1 MRKFGMAGIQMNATK
16 GDNLDKMTRLTELA
30 KKRYPWI
37 ELVMFG
43 ELSAFGT
50 SLNAA
55 QPMPGPAENH
65 FCSLAKKH
73 GIWMLPGSFYEM
85 EDDKIYNTTPVS
97 YTHLTLPTTSRV

>member
-55 QPMPGPAENH
+55 QPMP
-65 FCSLAKKH
+65 CL
-73 GIWMLPGSFYEM
+73 L
-85 EDDKIYNTTPVS
+85 
-97 YTHLTLPTTSRV
+97 YTSPSPRD